1 MLKSMVRSDSIR
13 WRMEPHSHPS
23 LPLSLP
29 RPCFHRWALLT
40 GELGLAEQ
48 NRCCIWKAGRRRR
61 QARLVLNSEPPIPP
75 PRCLYGRC
83 DGAASASF
91 IWTPEENLE
100 THIHHKWKT
109 LNLNQPLG
117 TSKAPTHPSEGKKN
131 CRPLQQLHRT
141 IKRHPPESSRY
152 SPLHSNLLIFNVTE
166 HLILPCC
173 PALRLLIASK
183 I

>member
-1 MLKSMVRSDSIR
+1 MVRSDSIR

-117 TSKAPTHPSEGKKN
+117 TSKAPTHPLEGRKTADPYN
-131 CRPLQQLHRT
+131 
-141 IKRHPPESSRY
+141 SSVELLRDIHQ
-152 SPLHSNLLIFNVTE
+152 SPRDIAHSTATSSSLTSPNT
-166 HLILPCC
+166 
-173 PALRLLIASK
+173 
-183 I
+183 